1 MTIDPAIYDLYLRA
15 RSPLGGLTGSPDEA
29 QSARSLELLDAVT
42 AVAPTFARAWA
53 ELAMR
58 RAVCIRRFDGAGFP
72 GLTLATAPA
81 AAETA
86 LRLDPGLGLP
96 HQALSYLAPVAAYA
110 ERETLHRRALTA
122 SPHDPEVLNLAGQFY
137 AEVGRLTEALE
148 CARKAA
154 ELDPLYWPAAQ
165 WRAGLLGALGRHDEA
180 RILWDACL
188 ARWPDVE
195 ALAGEAIADAANA
208 EDWDRLEDLAEA
220 AFRRGLDSPR
230 LQAFTQAQRDR
241 RTLRPDILEAHRQ
254 QVAAS
259 FARDGRASL
268 ADLAKLVA
276 LGAADEAFDYAAR
289 ASFAHMFEPGAPL
302 QAGAWAPAVIF
313 VAANRR
319 MSADRRFVPLCA
331 RMGLVDY
338 WTRSGHWPDCADD
351 AALGYEFRAECRAVA
366 AH

>member
-1 MTIDPAIYDLYLRA
+1 M
-15 RSPLGGLTGSPDEA
+15 
-29 QSARSLELLDAVT
+29 
-42 AVAPTFARAWA
+42 
-53 ELAMR
+53 
-58 RAVCIRRFDGAGFP
+58 
-72 GLTLATAPA
+72 
-81 AAETA
+81 
-86 LRLDPGLGLP
+86 
-96 HQALSYLAPVAAYA
+96 
-110 ERETLHRRALTA
+110 
-122 SPHDPEVLNLAGQFY
+122 
-137 AEVGRLTEALE
+137 
-148 CARKAA
+148 
-154 ELDPLYWPAAQ
+154 
-165 WRAGLLGALGRHDEA
+165 LGALGRHDEA

-208 EDWDRLEDLAEA
+208 EDWDRLENLAEA
-220 AFRRGLDSPR
+220 AFRRGLNSPR

-241 RTLRPDILEAHRQ
+241 RTLRPDILDAHRQ

-276 LGAADEAFDYAAR
+276 LSAADEAFDYAER

-319 MSADRRFVPLCA
+319 MIADRRFVPLCA

-351 AALGYEFRAECRAVA
+351 AALGYDFRAECRAVA